1 MKNKIADIQKIKFDT
16 KNYRVHSDKNKRI
29 IKKSLDELGG
39 GRSILLDNEN
49 QIIAGNGV
57 YEQWNDRPV
66 RIIENETN
74 EDFLNL

>member
-39 GRSILLDNEN
+39 GVLF
-49 QIIAGNGV
+49 
-57 YEQWNDRPV
+57 Y
-66 RIIENETN
+66 
-74 EDFLNL
+74 